1 MTLKVIGV
9 GFGRTGT
16 MSLKLALEELG
27 FGPCYHMAETIAHPE
42 HDAMWL
48 ALAKD
53 KTRDWRPILT
63 SYAATVDWPGV
74 MIWRELVAANPQA
87 KIILSVR
94 DPEDWYASAAATM
107 FVRMLGY
114 DAARGDP
121 NAVDPVRR
129 GHMEMVNAVV
139 VERSF
144 GGSLQKSHAI
154 AVFNAHND
162 EVRRLVPADRLFV
175 YESREG
181 WEPLCT
187 FLRVP
192 VPVTPYPRAN
202 TRADVPLALPRRP
215 VSHIG

>member
-48 ALAKD
+48 ALAKG

-63 SYAATVDWPGV
+63 PYAATVDWPGV

-94 DPEDWYASAAATM
+94 DPEDWYASAAATI
-107 FVRMLGY
+107 FVRMLEF

-121 NAVDPVRR
+121 NASIPSAAVTWRWSTPWWSREALAVRCRRATPSQCSMRR
-129 GHMEMVNAVV
+129 GA
-139 VERSF
+139 
-144 GGSLQKSHAI
+144 
-154 AVFNAHND
+154 
-162 EVRRLVPADRLFV
+162 
-175 YESREG
+175 
-181 WEPLCT
+181 
-187 FLRVP
+187 P
-192 VPVTPYPRAN
+192 VGA
-202 TRADVPLALPRRP
+202 RRP
-215 VSHIG
+215 ALCL